1 MRLMMKQGCIIS
13 LMHFYFHS
21 KSSKKV
27 FSHNFPYSWVS
38 EYVMWYNNANN
49 FIFSYRFQ
57 ALTNYSDIL
66 IFFCTLNHIYLLI
79 WLEANNLL
87 WTYKK
92 KLNMCDLNFLI
103 IFILF
108 LNWSIF
114 LTIMMMNISWT
125 SCIGCCFLMEHNWT
139 ADFVVKSLIQ
149 TSFFYRWWW
158 WRLRGNENTN
168 HCIFLSQLMM
178 MMLCNNMTL

>member
-27 FSHNFPYSWVS
+27 FSHNSREWVS

-57 ALTNYSDIL
+57 ALTNYSVIL

-114 LTIMMMNISWT
+114 LNHHDDEH
-125 SCIGCCFLMEHNWT
+125 FLNKLYWMLLFNG
-139 ADFVVKSLIQ
+139 AQLN
-149 TSFFYRWWW
+149 R
-158 WRLRGNENTN
+158 RLRCKKPHSN
-168 HCIFLSQLMM
+168 
-178 MMLCNNMTL
+178 